1 MPPTPSQTFTKLLT
15 YSFAL
20 VVVPFAAYKLTGDVV
35 LRGMEVDAGTRAVY
49 AGVAAVVGVNAVLLT
64 YVGSALWEDS
74 HREVG
79 LTGREDDGK
88 KED

>member
-35 LRGMEVDAGTRAVY
+35 LRGMDDTGTRAVY
-49 AGVAAVVGVNAVLLT
+49 SGVAAIVGVNAVLLS

-74 HREVG
+74 HREG
-79 LTGREDDGK
+79 GREREDDGK

>member
-1 MPPTPSQTFTKLLT
+1 MPPTPSQTFTKHLT

-20 VVVPFAAYKLTGDVV
+20 DVVPFAAYKLTGDVV

-49 AGVAAVVGVNAVLLT
+49 AGDAAVVGVNAVLLT

-74 HREVG
+74 HREG
-79 LTGREDDGK
+79 GRTGREDDGK

>member
-35 LRGMEVDAGTRAVY
+35 LCGMEVDAGTRAVY

-74 HREVG
+74 HREG
-79 LTGREDDGK
+79 GRGREDDGK

>member
-35 LRGMEVDAGTRAVY
+35 LRGMGDAGTRAVY
-49 AGVAAVVGVNAVLLT
+49 SGVAAVVGVNAVLLS

-74 HREVG
+74 HREG
-79 LTGREDDGK
+79 GRGREDDGK

>member
-20 VVVPFAAYKLTGDVV
+20 VVVPFASYKLTGDVV
-35 LRGMEVDAGTRAVY
+35 LRGMDDAGTRAVY
-49 AGVAAVVGVNAVLLT
+49 SGVAAVVGVNAVLLS
-64 YVGSALWEDS
+64 YVDSALWEDS
-74 HREVG
+74 HREG
-79 LTGREDDGK
+79 GRGREDDGK